1 VNGRFHLLQQVVGNL
16 GHSMSGLGVL
26 TTLIENIPYGF
37 SVGLDIAIDS
47 DITAA
52 DDFPGGILLAPDYS
66 IECSDTFRPG
76 RARSR
81 ALI

>member
-1 VNGRFHLLQQVVGNL
+1 VNGRFHLLQQVIGNL
-16 GHSMSGLGVL
+16 GHSMSSPGVL
-26 TTLIENIPYGF
+26 ATLIEDVLYGF
-37 SVGLDIAIDS
+37 SVGLEIAIDS

-52 DDFPGGILLAPDYS
+52 YDFHGGILLAPDYS
-66 IECSDTFRPG
+66 IERSDTFRPG